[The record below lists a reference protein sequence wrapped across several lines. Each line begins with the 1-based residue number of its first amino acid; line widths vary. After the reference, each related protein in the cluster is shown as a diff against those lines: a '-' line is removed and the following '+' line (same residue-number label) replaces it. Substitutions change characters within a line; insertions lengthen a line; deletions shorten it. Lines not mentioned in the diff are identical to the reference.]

1 MRFFDDKG
9 SSTAHC
15 SGSTKSA
22 IMKTSLL
29 TISILGLFAYSVTS
43 AEPTADVK
51 AAAKKLAAKAN
62 YSWTSTPKSESGNSP
77 GSGPTDGQTEK
88 DGFTYVTF
96 SIGNNDVELAFKG
109 DKAAIKR
116 EGDWQTSDQLEGDSA
131 WIARRL
137 KQFKAP
143 SAEAEDLLEKV
154 DGLKKGENGVY
165 SGDLTESGV
174 KELFSRLR
182 RREAGPTPEG
192 AKGWAKFWIADGAL
206 SKYQYKVQGKLTV
219 GEDKREVEIN
229 RTTTVEIKDVG
240 TTKVKVPEEAKKK
253 LS

>member
-1 MRFFDDKG
+1 
-9 SSTAHC
+9 
-15 SGSTKSA
+15 
-22 IMKTSLL
+22 MKTSFL
-29 TISILGLFAYSVTS
+29 TISLLALFTYSVIS
-43 AEPTADVK
+43 AEPSADVK
-51 AAAKKLAAKAN
+51 AAAKKLAAKSN
-62 YSWTSTPKSESGNSP
+62 YSWASTPKSEGGNSP
-77 GSGPTDGQTEK
+77 GSGPSEGQTEK

-96 SIGNNDVELAFKG
+96 SIGNTDIELAFKG

-116 EGDWQTSDQLEGDSA
+116 EGEWQGSDQLEGDSA

-143 SAEAEDLLEKV
+143 AAEAEDLLEKV
-154 DGLKKGENGVY
+154 DELKKGENGIY
-165 SGDLTESGV
+165 SGDLTEAGV
-174 KELFSRLR
+174 KDLFSRLR

-192 AKGWAKFWIADGAL
+192 AKGWAKFWITDGTL

-240 TTKVKVPEEAKKK
+240 NTKVKVPEEAKKK
-253 LS
+253 LA

>member
-1 MRFFDDKG
+1 
-9 SSTAHC
+9 
-15 SGSTKSA
+15 
-22 IMKTSLL
+22 MKTSLL
-29 TISILGLFAYSVTS
+29 TVSALVLFTCSVTS
-43 AEPTADVK
+43 AEPAAEVK
-51 AAAKKLAAKAN
+51 AAAKKLAGKPS
-62 YSWTSTPKSESGNSP
+62 YSWTSTPKSESGNTP
-77 GSGPTDGQTEK
+77 GSGPTEGQTEK

-116 EGDWQTSDQLEGDSA
+116 EGEWQASDQLEGDSA

-143 SAEAEDLLEKV
+143 AAEAEDLLEKV
-154 DGLKKGENGVY
+154 EDLKKGDNGVY
-165 SGDLTESGV
+165 TGDLTEAGV
-174 KELFSRLR
+174 KDLFSRLR

-192 AKGWAKFWIADGAL
+192 AKGWAKFWITDGVL

-219 GEDKREVEIN
+219 GEDKREMEIN

-253 LS
+253 LT

>member
-1 MRFFDDKG
+1 
-9 SSTAHC
+9 
-15 SGSTKSA
+15 
-22 IMKTSLL
+22 MKTSLL
-29 TISILGLFAYSVTS
+29 TIWVLALFTCAVIG

-51 AAAKKLAAKAN
+51 AAAKKLAGKAN
-62 YSWTSTPKSESGNSP
+62 YSWTSTPKSESGNTP
-77 GSGPTDGQTEK
+77 GSGPTEGQTEK
-88 DGFTYVTF
+88 DRFTYVTF
-96 SIGNNDVELAFKG
+96 SIGNNDIELAFKG

-116 EGDWQTSDQLEGDSA
+116 EGEWQASDQLEGDSA

-143 SAEAEDLLEKV
+143 AAEAEDLLEKV
-154 DGLKKGENGVY
+154 EDLKKGDNGVY
-165 SGDLTESGV
+165 TGDLTEAGV
-174 KELFSRLR
+174 KDLFSRLR

-192 AKGWAKFWIADGAL
+192 AKGWAKFWITDGVL

-219 GEDKREVEIN
+219 GEDKREMEIN

-253 LS
+253 LT

>member
-1 MRFFDDKG
+1 
-9 SSTAHC
+9 
-15 SGSTKSA
+15 
-22 IMKTSLL
+22 MKTSLL
-29 TISILGLFAYSVTS
+29 TISLLLVFTLSLIS
-43 AEPTADVK
+43 AEPATDVK
-51 AAAKKLAAKAN
+51 AAARKLAAKPN
-62 YSWTSTPKSESGNSP
+62 YSWTSTPKSESGNTP
-77 GSGPTDGQTEK
+77 GSGPTEGQTEK

-96 SIGNNDVELAFKG
+96 SIGNNDIELAFKG

-116 EGDWQTSDQLEGDSA
+116 EGEWAGLDELQGDSA

-143 SAEAEDLLEKV
+143 AAEAEDLLEKV
-154 DGLKKGENGVY
+154 DGVKKGENGVY
-165 SGDLTESGV
+165 TGDLTESGV

-192 AKGWAKFWIADGAL
+192 AKGWAKFWITDGAL

-229 RTTTVEIKDVG
+229 RTTTVEIKEVG

-253 LS
+253 LT